1 MKKPDKKP
9 KIGPLQNKPYTPN
22 QMPSLVDSHKR
33 KLDVGEIVVIACYK
47 TKAEVPPNVAAMSI
61 LMELQQPGTIKEQ
74 FGNTLFIAHPSK
86 EPGKFIFRALN
97 ADTVENY
104 LESAKKFIY
113 LMKQQGATTLATQF
127 TGEKILRFVKLVA
140 NDLAR
145 EMGGGIEYRIY
156 KRGDEY
162 MVTVKLAGV

>member
-1 MKKPDKKP
+1 MALK
-9 KIGPLQNKPYTPN
+9 PLQEEQYDKTNK
-22 QMPSLVDSHKR
+22 PSLVDSSKK
-33 KLDVGEIVVIACYK
+33 KLDVGRIAVIAAYE
-47 TKAEVPPNVAAMSI
+47 TESEQPPNAVAMSI
-61 LMELQQPGTIKEQ
+61 LLELQQPNTLFKQ

-113 LMKQQGATTLATQF
+113 LMKQQGATELATQF
-127 TGEKILRFVKLVA
+127 TGEKILRFIKLVA
-140 NDLAR
+140 K
-145 EMGGGIEYRIY
+145 EMVQEDGAPIGYRAY

-162 MVTVKLAGV
+162 LVAITLTGVSK